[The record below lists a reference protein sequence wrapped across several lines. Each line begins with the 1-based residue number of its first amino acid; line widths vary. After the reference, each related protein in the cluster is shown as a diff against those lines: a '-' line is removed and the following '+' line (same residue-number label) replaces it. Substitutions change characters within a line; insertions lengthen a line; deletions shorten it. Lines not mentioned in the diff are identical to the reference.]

1 MTRRN
6 PNAPDWLTARPI
18 AHRGLHDASRGV
30 IENSLG
36 ALLAAISKGYAVECD
51 LRLSR
56 DGKVFVFHDDDLGR
70 LTGESGPFFARDSGE
85 LERIGLSGSKD
96 KIASLEKWLA
106 TAQGAVPL
114 ILELKSDFS
123 GTLALAAAVA
133 AALGEYKGPVALK
146 SFDPALIAVLR
157 TTDAHWPLGIVA
169 QESYADF
176 AGLSET
182 QCITLS
188 LFTHVAET
196 KPDFLSWRAADLPH
210 PLCELA
216 RACAGMPVM
225 TWTIR
230 SSEQAAAVKKYA
242 DQIVFEGFEA

>member
-36 ALLAAISKGYAVECD
+36 SLLAAVAKGYAVECD

-56 DGKVFVFHDDDLGR
+56 DGKAFVFHDDDLDR
-70 LTGESGPFFARDSGE
+70 LTGQSGPFFARDAGE
-85 LERIGLSGSKD
+85 LEQIGLSESQD

-106 TAQGAVPL
+106 AARGAVPL

-123 GTLALAAAVA
+123 GNLALAAAVA
-133 AALGEYKGPVALK
+133 AALADYRGPVALK
-146 SFDPALIAVLR
+146 SFDPSLIAALR
-157 TTDAHWPLGIVA
+157 RRDAPWPLGMVA
-169 QESYADF
+169 QESYDDF
-176 AGLSET
+176 AELSRT
-182 QCITLS
+182 QRVTLS
-188 LFTHVAET
+188 RFTHVAET
-196 KPDFLSWRAADLPH
+196 TPDFLSWRAADLPH
-210 PLCELA
+210 PVCELA

-230 SSEQAAAVKKYA
+230 SPEQVAAARKYA